1 MKQIYYL
8 FFILTF
14 CNQIWSQNNSFPQ
27 GAYTNIEE
35 LVRKEPS
42 VNVRLKVEKQTFN
55 SAKWVNSANDY
66 ELRHNSLTKKN
77 IKKKILAYAVKED
90 LFINCYRYHI
100 QEGYSK
106 VLMSGKYLVFTAG
119 LSSDLSLKTYQLQ
132 ENKDEKFWKYVG
144 VKGQDI
150 SEINPLAL
158 RFLYVVDT
166 FTNRLYMI
174 DEIGMRK
181 LLVKSDSELLEN
193 YMEEIAQTK
202 DKEKTVFK
210 FLALLNEAQSL

>member
-1 MKQIYYL
+1 M
-8 FFILTF
+8 TF
-14 CNQIWSQNNSFPQ
+14 NPIWSQIDSLPQ
-27 GAYTNIEE
+27 GAYMNIEE

-42 VNVRLKVEKQTFN
+42 LNIRLNIEKQTFN
-55 SAKWVNSANDY
+55 SSKWFNSSNDY
-66 ELRHNSLTKKN
+66 ELTHATFSKKN
-77 IKKKILAYAVKED
+77 IKKKILAYAVKES

-100 QEGYSK
+100 QDGYSK
-106 VLMSGKYLVFTAG
+106 VLMTGKYMVFTAG

-132 ENKDEKFWKYVG
+132 ENKDENFWKYFG
-144 VKGQDI
+144 IKDQDI
-150 SEINPLAL
+150 SELNPNSL

-181 LLVKSDSELLEN
+181 LLVKADSELLEN
-193 YMEEIAQTK
+193 YMNEIAQTK

-210 FLALLNEAQSL
+210 YLELLNKTEKL